1 MRVQLLGTG
10 SADGWPNAW
19 CTCAACA
26 SALRRGQLRSPTS
39 ALVDGRLLLD
49 CGPETSRSALRF
61 GASLAEV
68 THVLITHDH
77 PDHSAP
83 MAVLARRWAGRTEP
97 LTVVGPASVIAAW
110 RAWAAPTDPVR
121 FAAVAAGDEVDAGGY
136 RVQVLA
142 AEHRVWDAGDA
153 VLYDV
158 TGPDGGRLLYATD
171 TGPLPRATHAAVAG
185 AGYDVVLVE
194 ATFGDR
200 AGPGHPG
207 RADHRDHLDLADL
220 RDELATLRRSGAVTD
235 RTDVVAVH
243 LSHHSP
249 VDLDTRLRLLGAR
262 AVDDGTQLRS
272 PGPDAGR
279 RPGLRAHRTLVVGG
293 ARSGKSHVAEQL
305 LAGYDAVTYV
315 ATGPLASEDDPEW
328 ARRVRQHR
336 RRRPPHWATVETT
349 DLADALRRATTPV
362 LVDCLG
368 TWLTAVLDDVGAWT
382 DDDTGAAEPLWRKR
396 FTDRA
401 DELVEAWHSVTV
413 PVVMVSNEVGS
424 GVVPATAS
432 GRLFRDELGRLA
444 TRLSLASER
453 VLLVAVGRT
462 VDLSAR
468 APRPT
473 DGTAP
478 EEHR

>member
-1 MRVQLLGTG
+1 
-10 SADGWPNAW
+10 
-19 CTCAACA
+19 
-26 SALRRGQLRSPTS
+26 
-39 ALVDGRLLLD
+39 
-49 CGPETSRSALRF
+49 
-61 GASLAEV
+61 V

-171 TGPLPRATHAAVAG
+171 TGPLPRATHSAVAG
-185 AGYDVVLVE
+185 AGYDVALVE

-401 DELVEAWHSVTV
+401 DELVEAWHAVTV

-453 VLLVAVGRT
+453 VLLVAAGRT